1 MSLNISPLCDALG
14 VEVTG
19 INLAA
24 SVSEHDVETLQAT
37 LADRLVMVIRD
48 QSLDPTQL
56 LAALR
61 LFGETMPQHLSDML
75 MPGHPE
81 IAVLD
86 SRKAPKGLDGRVMPV
101 GSRAWHTDHTNHT
114 KPPKVTALYAV
125 QLPKSSGDTSFANMQ
140 LAYARLPE
148 AQRAELAGLRTVN
161 KIEDHGYVNATDR
174 QRFGNHQHHPLIRT
188 HPETGKQG
196 IYLHPGKTERI
207 EGMEPDASRVFVD
220 NLLDQTIGPN
230 VTYRHQWHPGD
241 LVLWDNRG
249 VMHQAHADYDM
260 QAGRVMH
267 RVLLEG
273 EIPR

>member
-1 MSLNISPLCDALG
+1 MSLNMNPLCDALG
-14 VEVTG
+14 VEITG
-19 INLAA
+19 INLAV
-24 SVSEHDVETLQAT
+24 SVSEQDVETLQAK
-37 LADRLVMVIRD
+37 LADRLGMVVRD
-48 QSLDPTQL
+48 QGLDPKQL

-75 MPGHPE
+75 MPDHPE
-81 IAVLD
+81 IAVLN
-86 SRKAPKGLDGRVMPV
+86 SRKAPKGSDGHVMPV
-101 GSRAWHTDHTNHT
+101 GSRAWHTDHTNHA

-125 QLPKSSGDTSFANMQ
+125 QLPESGGDTSFANMQ
-140 LAYARLPE
+140 LAYARLPK

-161 KIEDHGYVNATDR
+161 KIEDHGYVNAADR
-174 QRFGNHQHHPLIRT
+174 EHFGNHQLHPLIRT
-188 HPETGKQG
+188 HPETGEPG

-207 EGMEPDASRVFVD
+207 EGMEPDASRAFVD

-241 LVLWDNRG
+241 LVLWGNRG

-273 EIPR
+273 EITR

>member
-1 MSLNISPLCDALG
+1 MSLRMRPLGDALG
-14 VEVTG
+14 VEIIG
-19 INLAA
+19 IDLAT
-24 SVSEHDVETLQAT
+24 SVSKQDIETLQTT

-48 QSLDPTQL
+48 QSLDPTEL

-86 SRKAPKGLDGRVMPV
+86 SRKAPKGSDGRVMPV
-101 GSRAWHTDHTNHT
+101 GSRAWHTDHTNHAR
-114 KPPKVTALYAV
+114 PPKVTALYAV

-161 KIEDHGYVNATDR
+161 KIEDHGYVSEADR
-174 QRFGNHQHHPLIRT
+174 ARFGNHQFHPLIRT
-188 HPETGKQG
+188 HPETGRQG

-207 EGMEPDASRVFVD
+207 EGMEPEASRIFVD
-220 NLLDQTIGPN
+220 SLLDQTIGPD

-273 EIPR
+273 EVPR